1 LKLYLMTMSH
11 PGPGTRL
18 SVKTAHLPAVEPV
31 DGAQPDDMLSY
42 EDMLEEDAM
51 SVRGAGETIKTTV
64 SAWDGITAH
73 AHRFGGTEYRL
84 GDREIG
90 HVHGD
95 GLVDIPFP
103 TKVRNEIV
111 SAGQAQPH
119 HVPPDSG
126 WVSFYI
132 RESEDIERAIA
143 LLRRSYEIAV
153 SYRTRPRA
161 QEAS

>member
-1 LKLYLMTMSH
+1 MSI
-11 PGPGTRL
+11 
-18 SVKTAHLPAVEPV
+18 
-31 DGAQPDDMLSY
+31 
-42 EDMLEEDAM
+42 
-51 SVRGAGETIKTTV
+51 RGAGEAIKTAV

-111 SAGQAQPH
+111 AAGQAAPH
-119 HVPPDSG
+119 HVLPHSG

-132 RESEDIERAIA
+132 REPGDVERAIA

-153 SYRTRPRA
+153 SHRTKSRVR
-161 QEAS
+161 EAS

>member
-1 LKLYLMTMSH
+1 
-11 PGPGTRL
+11 
-18 SVKTAHLPAVEPV
+18 
-31 DGAQPDDMLSY
+31 
-42 EDMLEEDAM
+42 M
-51 SVRGAGETIKTTV
+51 SVRGAGQTIKTNV
-64 SAWDGITAH
+64 SAWEGITAH

-111 SAGQAQPH
+111 AAGQAAPH
-119 HVPPDSG
+119 HVLPESG

-132 RESEDIERAIA
+132 REPGDVERAIS
-143 LLRRSYEIAV
+143 LLRRSYEIAL
-153 SYRTRPRA
+153 SHRTGPRA
-161 QEAS
+161 DDASRPA

>member
-1 LKLYLMTMSH
+1 
-11 PGPGTRL
+11 
-18 SVKTAHLPAVEPV
+18 
-31 DGAQPDDMLSY
+31 
-42 EDMLEEDAM
+42 M
-51 SVRGAGETIKTTV
+51 SVRGAGQTIKAEV
-64 SAWDGITAH
+64 STWGGITAH

-103 TKVRNEIV
+103 TRIRNALV
-111 SAGQAQPH
+111 AVGAAQPH
-119 HVPPDSG
+119 HVLPDTG

-132 RESEDIERAIA
+132 RKPGDVERAIA

-153 SYRTRPRA
+153 SQKAKSRARGAAQSPRDGTGPRDVLA
-161 QEAS
+161 TP